1 MANFAQQLK
10 SEISRISRKELRA
23 ETQALKKASAQH
35 RREMAALKRRI
46 ASLETAI
53 RRLAKV
59 QPQRVRKEA
68 ATEEESTSLRFRA
81 GGFASLRKKLGV
93 SAADMAKLLGVSSQ
107 SVYHWEQGKTRP
119 RGAQLALI
127 AEVRKIGKK
136 AVAARLAGE

>member
-46 ASLETAI
+46 ASLEAAI

-127 AEVRKIGKK
+127 AEVRKMGKK

>member
-127 AEVRKIGKK
+127 AEVRKMGKK